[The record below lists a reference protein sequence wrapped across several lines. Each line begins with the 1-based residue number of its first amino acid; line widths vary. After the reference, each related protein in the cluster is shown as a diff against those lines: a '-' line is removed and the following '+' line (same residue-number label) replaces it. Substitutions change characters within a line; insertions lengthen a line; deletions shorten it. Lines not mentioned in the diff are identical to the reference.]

1 MGGRRLGLVAAASLA
16 GLLLGG
22 TAASAATKWDM
33 PTGYPPTNFHTE
45 NVQKFADE
53 VKAATNGELAITVHA
68 GASLFKVPEIKRAV
82 QSGQAQVGELLM
94 SNLENE
100 SPVFGVDTVP
110 FLAASYEASKKL
122 WEASRPMV
130 EKRLASQGMMLLY
143 AVPWPP
149 QGIYAKKDLAALA
162 DMKGLKFRAY
172 NPATTRIAEIAG
184 AVPVTIQAADLP
196 QALATGVANS
206 FISSGSTGYDA
217 KVWESLTHFYD
228 VQAWLPKNMVFAN
241 RAAFD
246 KLGKPEQ
253 DALLKSAAAAEARGW
268 QVSQEKQGWYLEQLA
283 AKGMTVQAPGAAF
296 KAELEK
302 VGATMTEEWVAKAGP
317 DGAAVIGAYR
327 GM

>member
-1 MGGRRLGLVAAASLA
+1 MRGRRLGFALAAVVA
-16 GLLLGG
+16 LLGG
-22 TAASAATKWDM
+22 GASAATTWDM

-45 NVQKFADE
+45 NIQKFADE

-110 FLAASYEASKKL
+110 FLAASYDAARKL
-122 WEASRPMV
+122 WQASLPLV
-130 EKRLASQGMMLLY
+130 EQRLAAQGMMLLY

-149 QGIYAKKDLAALA
+149 QGIYAKKDLGGLA
-162 DMKGLKFRAY
+162 DMNGLKFRAY
-172 NPATTRIAEIAG
+172 NPATTRIAELAG

-241 RAAFD
+241 RAAVE
-246 KLGKPEQ
+246 KLGEAER
-253 DALLKSAAAAEARGW
+253 DALLKAAAAAEERGW
-268 QVSQEKQGWYLEQLA
+268 ATSQEKQGWYLEQLA
-283 AKGMTVQAPGAAF
+283 ARGMTVQAPGAAF

-302 VGATMTEEWVAKAGP
+302 VGGTMTDEWVKKAGP
-317 DGAAVIGAYR
+317 DGLAVVGAYR

>member
-1 MGGRRLGLVAAASLA
+1 MGGRRLGLVAASLA

-122 WEASRPMV
+122 WEASRPLV

-149 QGIYAKKDLAALA
+149 QGIYAKKDLAGLA

-172 NPATTRIAEIAG
+172 NPATTRIAELAG

-228 VQAWLPKNMVFAN
+228 VQAWLPKNMIFAN

-253 DALLKSAAAAEARGW
+253 DALLKAAADAEARGW
-268 QVSQEKQGWYLEQLA
+268 ATSQEKQGWYLEQLA
-283 AKGMTVQAPGAAF
+283 AKGMKVQPPGPAF

-302 VGATMTEEWVAKAGP
+302 VGGTMTDEWVAKSGP
-317 DGAAVIGAYR
+317 DGAGVIGAYR